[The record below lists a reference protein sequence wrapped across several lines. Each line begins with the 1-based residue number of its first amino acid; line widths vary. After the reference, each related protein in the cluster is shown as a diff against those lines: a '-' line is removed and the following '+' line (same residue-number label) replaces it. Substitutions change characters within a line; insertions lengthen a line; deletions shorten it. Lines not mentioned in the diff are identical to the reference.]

1 MTARFSTAL
10 LLCFVPALLCGCPE
24 ESGAPRRYVIEV
36 RNLSSQPMSPVV
48 VSAHAPSVALWE
60 EGQLAGPGIG
70 GLAESG
76 ELTTLIEDFQARPGV
91 TQVAYSV
98 LPFPASGLVVP
109 RFGAY
114 AGTGPDL
121 TDTQTLELD
130 GEAGDVLSLAGGL
143 LGTNDGFWGID
154 RVSLPVSGSVV
165 YFAFGYDAGTEEN
178 NELEAFINDDAS
190 LLGPEA
196 IPGDEPMEGVEP
208 DNRDAATAPPN
219 GIHRHPGILGT
230 GDIPASYNFDGV
242 IVRVEV
248 TRVPVPGA

>member
-1 MTARFSTAL
+1 MVKSFSTGL
-10 LLCFVPALLCGCPE
+10 LLCFVPALLCGCPDE
-24 ESGAPRRYVIEV
+24 GGVPRRYVIEV

-48 VSAHAPSVALWE
+48 AAAHAANVALWE

-91 TQVAYSV
+91 TVVAYTV
-98 LPFPASGLVVP
+98 LPFPAAGLVVP
-109 RFGAY
+109 RFGTY

-121 TDTQTLELD
+121 TDTQTLELE

-154 RVSLPVSGSVV
+154 RVGLPESGSVV

-178 NELEAFINDDAS
+178 NGLEAFINDDAS
-190 LLGPEA
+190 RLGPEA
-196 IPGDEPMEGVEP
+196 IPGDEPAEGVEP
-208 DNRDAATAPPN
+208 DNRGAATAPPN
-219 GIHRHPGILGT
+219 GIHRHEGILGT
-230 GDIPASYNFDGV
+230 GDIPSSYNFDGV
-242 IVRVEV
+242 IVRIEV
-248 TRVPVPGA
+248 TRVPAPGV